1 MCFLIYF
8 FKEKYFLDTVIA
20 CFIMKLLGLF
30 KFFDK

>member
-1 MCFLIYF
+1 MCFLISIFMNKYF
-8 FKEKYFLDTVIA
+8 FDTDIA